1 MVVIF
6 IEHARIGMT
15 IGKDIV
21 SSSGAKLLRVGTV
34 LTKSYIS
41 MLLKHD
47 VRQIEVDDSHGI
59 LSANNDLNSDQ
70 IMNREE
76 EVLKRI
82 LIKIPLFSKF
92 NNKQMELLM
101 GNINIQRAK
110 AQTILFRENEPGD
123 TFFAILQG
131 SIKIYTRSG
140 EGLEKILSVYKSGD
154 SFGELSLIDGKPRSA
169 SAQTLESTEMIVI
182 SRENLIHVMQTHFDL
197 AHNIMMDL
205 AQRIMDSQQHIEE
218 LTLFDPHT
226 RVIKSLIKLTLRFG
240 KRAAHSIAVHMPLEL
255 NELAQMA
262 GVKVNELQD
271 VLLELE
277 KQQFLKMKH
286 NYFELNLIKLRNG
299 SR

>member
-1 MVVIF
+1 
-6 IEHARIGMT
+6 
-15 IGKDIV
+15 
-21 SSSGAKLLRVGTV
+21 
-34 LTKSYIS
+34 
-41 MLLKHD
+41 
-47 VRQIEVDDSHGI
+47 
-59 LSANNDLNSDQ
+59 
-70 IMNREE
+70 
-76 EVLKRI
+76 
-82 LIKIPLFSKF
+82 
-92 NNKQMELLM
+92 
-101 GNINIQRAK
+101 
-110 AQTILFRENEPGD
+110 
-123 TFFAILQG
+123 
-131 SIKIYTRSG
+131 
-140 EGLEKILSVYKSGD
+140 
-154 SFGELSLIDGKPRSA
+154 
-169 SAQTLESTEMIVI
+169 
-182 SRENLIHVMQTHFDL
+182 
-197 AHNIMMDL
+197 MMDL